1 MSKGTV
7 NKVILIGRL
16 GADPEIRQTPSGMS
30 VGNINIATNRVYK
43 DRDGNMQDE
52 TTWHR
57 VVLWGKTAD
66 LAKEYLQKG
75 ARVYVEGRIQNR
87 SWDDQSGQKRYVTEI
102 VCEQMQFLDTRAESS
117 NAGSGFTSPTIEA
130 DEPPAAPDEEV
141 PF

>member
-16 GADPEIRQTPSGMS
+16 GADPEIRATPSGMS
-30 VGNINIATNRVYK
+30 VGNINVATNRVYK
-43 DRDGNMQDE
+43 DRNGQMQDE

-75 ARVYVEGRIQNR
+75 ARVYIEGRIQNR
-87 SWDDQSGQKRYVTEI
+87 SWDDQSGQKRYTTEI
-102 VCEQMQFLDTRAESS
+102 VCEQLQFLDTRAESNNEPS
-117 NAGSGFTSPTIEA
+117 NITSPSIDVET
-130 DEPPAAPDEEV
+130 PPDAPEDDV